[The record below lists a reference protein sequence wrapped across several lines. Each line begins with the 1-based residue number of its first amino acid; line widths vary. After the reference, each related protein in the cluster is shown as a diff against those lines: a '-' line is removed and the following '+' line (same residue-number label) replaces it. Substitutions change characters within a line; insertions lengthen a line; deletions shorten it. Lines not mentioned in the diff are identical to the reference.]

1 MSTHNFSNMN
11 LHVHTDIS
19 EASTLPSGFYKD
31 PAMFELAKEKI
42 FARSWQFLGDTDKL
56 KAPGTVQ
63 PYTLLEGCLDE
74 PLVATRDFDDAL
86 HVMSN
91 VCTHRGMLVSETGDN
106 SRYLRCRYHGRRFG
120 LDGCFQAMPEFEG
133 VQDFPTAKDNLSKVP
148 FELWHKFLFASVN
161 PLAPFKDIIKPIEER
176 LGWLPFNEFYFE
188 PNRSRDYLVRANWVL
203 YCDNY
208 LEGFHIPFIHAGLSG
223 AIDYS
228 NYSSELYDWSNLQLG
243 VAQNNQGTFNLPK
256 NSPDYGKNIAAYYY
270 WVFPNMMLNF
280 YPWGLSIN
288 VIRPLGPELTKV
300 SFLPY
305 VWDASK
311 LGEGAGAMLDRVER
325 EDEVVV
331 EAVQKGVKS
340 RFYDK
345 GRFSVIR
352 EKGVHQFHQML
363 AKVLEM

>member
-1 MSTHNFSNMN
+1 MSILSSKIN

-19 EASTLPSGFYKD
+19 EASTLPSSFYKD

-42 FARSWQFLGDTDKL
+42 FARTWQFLGDTDKL

-74 PLVATRDFDDAL
+74 PLVVTRDFDDDL

-91 VCTHRGMLVSETGDN
+91 VCTHRGMLVAESGDN
-106 SRYLRCRYHGRRFG
+106 ARYLRCRYHGRRFG

-133 VQDFPTAKDNLSKVP
+133 VQDFPTAKDNLAKVP
-148 FELWHKFLFASVN
+148 FEVWHKFLFASVN
-161 PLAPFKDIIKPIEER
+161 PLVSLKEILKPIEER

-208 LEGFHIPFIHAGLSG
+208 LEGFHIPFIHAGLSS

-228 NYSSELYDWSNLQLG
+228 NYSSELYDWCNLQLG
-243 VAQNNQGTFNLPK
+243 VAQNNQGTFKLPK
-256 NSPDYGKNIAAYYY
+256 DSLDYGKNIAAYYY

-288 VIRPLGPELTKV
+288 VIRSLGPELTKV

-305 VWDASK
+305 VWDSSK
-311 LGEGAGAMLDRVER
+311 LDQGAGAMLDRVER

-352 EKGVHQFHQML
+352 EKGVHHFHRLL
-363 AKVLEM
+363 AKVLNG